1 MAQQKFTVSVP
12 DGYESEER
20 RAIGEEI
27 IQQIIERS
35 KSGKDKNGID
45 FPKYSK
51 SYMDSFDFKLA
62 GKGKKPNLTL
72 SGEMLNALTVLDTGS
87 GEITIGYREADK
99 FNNDKAEGNI
109 KGSYGGEPQASK
121 ARDFLGVSDSELSS
135 ILTKY
140 PVPED
145 RSLGLGDLGS
155 LLIAMR
161 ESEDLADQFF
171 GMGNN
176 SEL

>member
-1 MAQQKFTVSVP
+1 MAQQKTTISLP
-12 DGYESEER
+12 EGYTSEER

-27 IQQIIERS
+27 IQQIIDRS
-35 KSGKDKNGID
+35 KEGKDRHGDN
-45 FPKYSK
+45 FPAYSEG
-51 SYMDSFDFKLA
+51 YMKSFDFKLA

-72 SGEMLNALTVLDTGS
+72 SGEMLSAITVLESNVDGQVTV
-87 GEITIGYREADK
+87 GYRLADK

-109 KGSYGGEPQASK
+109 KGSYGGSPDDKK
-121 ARDFLGVSDSELSS
+121 ARDFLGVTDKELTS

-145 RSLGLGDLGS
+145 RSLGLGDLGT

-161 ESEDLADQFF
+161 ESENLADQFF
-171 GMGNN
+171 GTNDGV
-176 SEL
+176 